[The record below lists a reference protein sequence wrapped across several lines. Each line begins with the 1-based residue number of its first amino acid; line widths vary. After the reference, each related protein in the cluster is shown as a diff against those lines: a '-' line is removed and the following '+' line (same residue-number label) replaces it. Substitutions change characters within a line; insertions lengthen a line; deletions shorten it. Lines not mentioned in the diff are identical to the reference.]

1 MKNNIFLVFF
11 LIYFIFSSPLA
22 GCEAAGEE
30 VCLRDM
36 TVNPALICKEIYDI
50 NSHDV
55 REKHDINLN
64 IDIMENFPYNFPVTS
79 LSVLPQG
86 GRIINVG
93 LCQNLK
99 SCYIAC
105 DAGFSLY
112 KEDGEMTLNGNQVL
126 SVKTNGVSPDPN
138 NFFMVPVK
146 IKPKQRDNVLKL
158 ITENTDGTCIQKC
171 YRGNFQIFLNSK
183 GFITVVNELSLNEY
197 LAGVVPNEM
206 PSSFPQEA
214 LKSQAIVARTYTLKH
229 LKKHD
234 KDGFDLCATQHCQVY
249 GGIENETLQTNSAVR
264 ETIHQMV
271 FYGAELADTV
281 YHSTCGGITA
291 NIENV
296 WHADDVDYL
305 KSVLTQVNPVYS
317 DFSSEEKFRQFI
329 DNPGECFCHESKLF
343 RWERSYNKI
352 DLKDTLSEG
361 LAVTFN
367 KQIKLGDL
375 VDISVEER
383 TFDGRV
389 KVLLV
394 KGTEGEYRVEKD
406 KIRWLTSKG
415 KIAKDALPSTLFYV
429 YKPDEYTISFKG
441 GGWGHGIGL
450 CQFCAKGMADR
461 GMSSIEIIKYFY
473 TGCVLDYPLW
483 YKNSEQ

>member
-1 MKNNIFLVFF
+1 MKSNIFLFFF
-11 LIYFIFSSPLA
+11 LIYFIFSSPLT

-30 VCLRDM
+30 VCLRDRIF
-36 TVNPALICKEIYDI
+36 NPALICKEI
-50 NSHDV
+50 NDV
-55 REKHDINLN
+55 NGHENRGKHNVNLKL
-64 IDIMENFPYNFPVTS
+64 DIMESFPYNSPVAPPPS
-79 LSVLPQG
+79 LPQG
-86 GRIINVG
+86 GRIIRVG
-93 LCQNLK
+93 IYQNLK
-99 SCYIAC
+99 SCYISC
-105 DAGFSLY
+105 DSGFSFCG
-112 KEDGEMTLNGNQVL
+112 EDGEKSLNGSQVL
-126 SVKTNGVSPDPN
+126 SVKVPDIPVDPN
-138 NFFMVPVK
+138 NFFVEPVK
-146 IKPKQRDNVLKL
+146 IKPQQRDNVLKL
-158 ITENTDGTCIQKC
+158 ITENTDGTFTLKG
-171 YRGNFQIFLNSK
+171 YRGNFLVFLNSK

-234 KDGFDLCATQHCQVY
+234 KEGFDLCATQHCQVY
-249 GGIENETLQTNSAVR
+249 GGIENETSQTNSAVM

-271 FYGAELADTV
+271 FYGSELADTV

-291 NIENV
+291 NIENA
-296 WHADDVDYL
+296 WFASPVDYL
-305 KSVLTQVNPVYS
+305 RSVPTQINPVYS
-317 DFSSEEKFRQFI
+317 AFQSEEVFRQFI
-329 DNPGECFCHESKLF
+329 DNPGECFCQESRLF
-343 RWERSYNKI
+343 RWERSYSKI
-352 DLKDTLSEG
+352 DLQDILTQG
-361 LAVTFN
+361 LAGTFN
-367 KQIKLGDL
+367 KQIKLGEL

-389 KVLLV
+389 KVLLI

-429 YKPDEYTISFKG
+429 YKPDENTISFKG

-461 GMSSIEIIKYFY
+461 GMTSVEIITYFY
-473 TGCVLDYPLW
+473 RGCVLEYPLW
-483 YKNSEQ
+483 YKNSE